1 MAVFAVLALIG
12 PLLLL
17 ATTVVGLWSYGP
29 LGWLASVLL
38 VAAVAGS
45 CRWSTRAALRWWRS
59 TKVPARPQVRPADAR
74 RRAVGHVGSVP
85 SPSSSEESACA
96 QSRSPSSADRRS

>member
-1 MAVFAVLALIG
+1 MAVFAVLALAG

-38 VAAVAGS
+38 VSAVAGA
-45 CRWSTRAALRWWRS
+45 CRWTARTALRWWRS
-59 TKVPARPQVRPADAR
+59 TRAPEQPQWRPSDAR
-74 RRAVGHVGSVP
+74 RDAGRQPTAAAVT
-85 SPSSSEESACA
+85 
-96 QSRSPSSADRRS
+96 RSPAARGAGTPEPRGR

>member
-29 LGWLASVLL
+29 LGWVASILL
-38 VAAVAGS
+38 VAAIAYATRWTTRVALG
-45 CRWSTRAALRWWRS
+45 WWRS
-59 TKVPARPQVRPADAR
+59 TKAPERPSVRRSDAR
-74 RRAVGHVGSVP
+74 R
-85 SPSSSEESACA
+85 
-96 QSRSPSSADRRS
+96 

>member
-29 LGWLASVLL
+29 LGWFASILL
-38 VAAVAGS
+38 VAAIAGAT
-45 CRWSTRAALRWWRS
+45 RWSTRLTLRWWRS
-59 TKVPARPQVRPADAR
+59 TKAPVRTPTSPAQVR
-74 RRAVGHVGSVP
+74 RAP
-85 SPSSSEESACA
+85 
-96 QSRSPSSADRRS
+96 R